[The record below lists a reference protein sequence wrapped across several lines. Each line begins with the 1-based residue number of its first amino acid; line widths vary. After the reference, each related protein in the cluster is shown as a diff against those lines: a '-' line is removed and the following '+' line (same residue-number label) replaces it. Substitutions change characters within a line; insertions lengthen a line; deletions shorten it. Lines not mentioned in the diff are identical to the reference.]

1 MLLSHVWLFVT
12 PLTVAHQVPL
22 SLKFSRQEYWS
33 RVSFPSPGDLSNPGI
48 ELLSPALAGRLFM
61 VWATREALS
70 PSVLLSKVP
79 SWAEISISSSKL
91 ACDIRHFD
99 GKNPPAMQET
109 QIWSLHQEDPLEKV
123 MTFHSSI
130 IAWRIPWT
138 EEPGGLQSMGCK
150 NQIWLLITHTHTVA
164 IGDAEDFCSCA
175 ALAKSTLKRDY
186 MMDCGDIIYVA
197 CHFEMCSVIIIY
209 FSTQNSM

>member
-48 ELLSPALAGRLFM
+48 ELLSPALAGRLFT

-70 PSVLLSKVP
+70 PSVLLSKVA
-79 SWAEISISSSKL
+79 SWAEISISSSRL

-130 IAWRIPWT
+130 LAWRIPWT

-150 NQIWLLITHTHTVA
+150 SQIWLLITHTHS
-164 IGDAEDFCSCA
+164 GYWWCWR
-175 ALAKSTLKRDY
+175 LLL
-186 MMDCGDIIYVA
+186 
-197 CHFEMCSVIIIY
+197 MCSPGKKHPEKGLYDGLWWHYLCGMSFWNVFCHNYI
-209 FSTQNSM
+209 FQHSK